1 MSSSHPSRTLAD
13 ESGRPLTSA
22 ERHRLGGSRRNLPR
36 MSDSILVR
44 GGEPLHGSVAILG
57 AKNAVLKH
65 MVASLLAPGTHTI
78 ENVPNIL
85 DVAIMG
91 RVLDHVGATCV
102 RSGQT
107 LTIDVPEEPNPE
119 APLELVRQMRASIL
133 VLGALLARTGEARV
147 ALPGGDDFGSR
158 PIDLH
163 VRGLEALGAEFDLRH
178 GVLHASA
185 PDGLH
190 GAEVFLELP
199 SVGATENLMLA
210 AVLAKGTTTIGN
222 AAREPELTDLAEY
235 LRKMG
240 AKIDGA
246 GTSTIEIHGVPDL
259 SPAVHRTVPDRLE
272 AGTYLAAAA
281 MTRGIVT
288 VTGCRPEHLRMELL
302 KLEAT
307 GCTVETTESSITVGG
322 PERPVAV
329 DIATLPF
336 PGFHTDM
343 HPQLVALLSVAA
355 GTSLV
360 TENIYS
366 GRFRYLGE
374 LNRMGADIVADGQHV
389 VIRGVDQLSGC
400 EVDGCD
406 IRAAAALTIAALR
419 ADGETIITNAN
430 HIDRGYDGFVGK
442 LASIGAAVRRT

>member
-1 MSSSHPSRTLAD
+1 
-13 ESGRPLTSA
+13 
-22 ERHRLGGSRRNLPR
+22 
-36 MSDSILVR
+36 MSDSIVVR
-44 GGEPLHGSVAILG
+44 GGSSLHGSVPILG

-65 MVASLLAPGTHTI
+65 MVASLLAPGVHTI
-78 ENVPNIL
+78 ENVPGIL
-85 DVAIMG
+85 DVRIMG
-91 RVLDHVGATCV
+91 DVIDHVGASC
-102 RSGQT
+102 T
-107 LTIDVPEEPNPE
+107 LEGTTLVIDVPEDPIPE

-163 VRGLEALGAEFDLRH
+163 VRGLEAMGAEFELRH

-185 PDGLH
+185 PGGLH
-190 GAEVFLELP
+190 GTDVFLEIP
-199 SVGATENLMLA
+199 SVGATENLLLA
-210 AVLAKGTTTIGN
+210 AVLAHGTTVISN
-222 AAREPELTDLAEY
+222 AAREPELADLAEY
-235 LRKMG
+235 LQKMG

-246 GTSTIEIHGVPDL
+246 GTSTIEVRGVPQL

-272 AGTYLAAAA
+272 AGTYLVAGA
-281 MTRGIVT
+281 MTRGTVT
-288 VTGCRPEHLRMELL
+288 VTGCRPEHLRMELS

-307 GCTVETTESSITVGG
+307 GCDIEIAESSVTVSG
-322 PERPVAV
+322 PDRPVAV

-343 HPQLVALLSVAA
+343 HPQMVAYLSVAG

-374 LNRMGADIVADGQHV
+374 LNRMGAEIFADGQHV
-389 VIRGVDQLSGC
+389 VIRGVEELSGC

-406 IRAAAALTIAALR
+406 IRAAAALSIAALR
-419 ADGETIITNAN
+419 ADGETVITNAS
-430 HIDRGYDGFVGK
+430 HVDRGYDGFVSK
-442 LASIGAAVRRT
+442 LASLGADIERT

>member
-1 MSSSHPSRTLAD
+1 
-13 ESGRPLTSA
+13 
-22 ERHRLGGSRRNLPR
+22 
-36 MSDSILVR
+36 MSDEIFVR
-44 GGEPLHGSVAILG
+44 GGTPLDGTVAVLG

-65 MVASLLAPGTHTI
+65 MVATLLAPGEHRI

-85 DVAIMG
+85 DVDIMG
-91 RVLDHVGATCV
+91 RVLEHVGATCT
-102 RSGQT
+102 RSGTT
-107 LTIDVPEEPNPE
+107 LTVTVPEDPNPE
-119 APLELVRQMRASIL
+119 APLDLVRQMRASIL
-133 VLGALLARTGEARV
+133 VLGALLARTGEANV

-163 VRGLEALGAEFDLRH
+163 VHGLEAMGAEFELRH
-178 GVLHASA
+178 GVLHATA

-190 GAEVFLELP
+190 GTEVFLEIP
-199 SVGATENLMLA
+199 SVGATENLLLA
-210 AVLAKGTTTIGN
+210 AVLATGTTVIGN
-222 AAREPELTDLAEY
+222 AAREPELTDLAEF

-246 GTSTIEIHGVPDL
+246 GSSTIEIHGVPTLD
-259 SPAVHRTVPDRLE
+259 PATHRTVPDRLE
-272 AGTYLAAAA
+272 AGTYLVAGA
-281 MTRGIVT
+281 MSRGRVT
-288 VTGCRPEHLRMELL
+288 VTDCRPEHLRMELS
-302 KLEAT
+302 KLAAT
-307 GCTVETTESSITVGG
+307 GCNIETTEDTITVEG
-322 PERPVAV
+322 PDRPTAV

-343 HPQLVALLSVAA
+343 HPQMVAYLSTAS

-374 LNRMGADIVADGQHV
+374 LNRMGAEIHADGQHV
-389 VIRGVDQLSGC
+389 VIRGVEGLSGC

-419 ADGETIITNAN
+419 ADGQTVITEA
-430 HIDRGYDGFVGK
+430 HHVDRGYDGFVDK
-442 LASIGAAVRRT
+442 LAGLGASISRS

>member
-1 MSSSHPSRTLAD
+1 
-13 ESGRPLTSA
+13 
-22 ERHRLGGSRRNLPR
+22 
-36 MSDSILVR
+36 MSDTILVR
-44 GGEPLHGSVAILG
+44 GGEPLNGSVAVLG

-65 MVASLLAPGTHTI
+65 MVAALLAPGVHTI
-78 ENVPNIL
+78 DNVPNIL
-85 DVAIMG
+85 DVEIMG
-91 RVLDHVGATCV
+91 EVLHHVGARCT
-102 RSGQT
+102 RHDTS
-107 LTIDVPEEPNPE
+107 LTIEVPEDPNPE
-119 APLELVRQMRASIL
+119 APLDLVRQMRASIL
-133 VLGALLARTGEARV
+133 VLGALLARTGQARV

-163 VRGLEALGAEFDLRH
+163 VRGLEALGARFELVH

-185 PDGLH
+185 PDGLR

-210 AVLAKGTTTIGN
+210 AVLADGVTVIGN

-235 LRKMG
+235 LQKMG

-246 GTSTIEIHGVPDL
+246 GTSTIEIHGVSSL
-259 SPAVHRTVPDRLE
+259 TPAVHRTVPDRLE

-281 MTRGIVT
+281 ITRGSVT
-288 VTGCRPEHLRMELL
+288 VLDCRPDHLRMELL
-302 KLEAT
+302 KLEAA
-307 GCTVETTESSITVGG
+307 GCHVETTESSITVEG
-322 PERPVAV
+322 PDRPVAV

-343 HPQLVALLSVAA
+343 HPQLVALLAVAD

-360 TENIYS
+360 TENIYA

-374 LNRMGADIVADGQHV
+374 LNRMGAEIVADGQHV

-419 ADGETIITNAN
+419 ADGDTTITNA
-430 HIDRGYDGFVGK
+430 HHVDRGYDGFVEK
-442 LASIGAAVRRT
+442 LASLGAIISRR